1 LYDADAV
8 TRNQDIFLKNLQSE
22 PVDWVVRGFEQGVFL
37 YTCAVCLLL
46 FAGLNIRIIQMRF
59 LFCVLIF
66 TTFSACASG
75 GPRVEIGGKTFKVE
89 LADTRQK
96 QALGLM
102 FRDSMPADQGML
114 FIFPNEAP
122 RSFWMKNTR
131 IALDIMY
138 FDKHLKLVS
147 ISADTPPCRVNRC
160 PSYPSV
166 VPAKYVLELNAG
178 TASALGVGLGDSLV
192 LDLD

>member
-1 LYDADAV
+1 M
-8 TRNQDIFLKNLQSE
+8 R
-22 PVDWVVRGFEQGVFL
+22 
-37 YTCAVCLLL
+37 LLL
-46 FAGLNIRIIQMRF
+46 SL
-59 LFCVLIF
+59 LIF
-66 TTFSACASG
+66 TICTACASG
-75 GPRVEIGGKTFKVE
+75 GPNVEIGGERFSVDI
-89 LADTRQK
+89 ADTRQK

-102 FRDSMPADQGML
+102 YRDEMPADHGML

-138 FDKHLKLVS
+138 FDKDLNMVS
-147 ISADTPPCRVNRC
+147 ASLDTQPCRIRNC

-166 VPAKYVLELNAG
+166 APAMYVLELNAG
-178 TASALGVGLGDSLV
+178 TAAELGIGPGARMI